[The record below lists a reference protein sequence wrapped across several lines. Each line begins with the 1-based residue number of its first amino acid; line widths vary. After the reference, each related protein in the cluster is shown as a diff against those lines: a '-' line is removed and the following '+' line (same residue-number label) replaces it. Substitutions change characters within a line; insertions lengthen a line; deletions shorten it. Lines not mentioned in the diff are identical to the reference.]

1 MDLFGAPEEPQP
13 SASDLPLSSSLAGE
27 VASETMEGDGASF
40 GHPRIMNFCLGHE
53 GVEAELL
60 SLHARGQVPH
70 AMIFA
75 GPEGIGKATMAYRF
89 TRFLFKNP
97 PQDPDQGGLFGAPE
111 EVPPPENM
119 DVAPD
124 DPVFRRVAS
133 GGHPD
138 LLTIERPYDPVKDK
152 VQAALPVSEIRKAA
166 PFLRMKA
173 AEGGW
178 RIVVIDD
185 ADTMNRSA
193 QNALL
198 KILEEPP
205 DHTVLIL
212 IAHRPGALIP
222 TIRSRSRLIR
232 FQPPGPDILRT
243 LLQKQGAEG
252 SGSAQGPEMEML
264 LHIAGGSFGRA
275 LTALES
281 NGADM
286 FARLAGILETYPHW
300 RWPDLHVLAEE
311 LGRAGKDSE
320 QGYRNFQ
327 DFMLWTFRSLSVA
340 KARGEEDGAL
350 ADIKAFRLILQKSSL
365 ESLLKICEK
374 LEEHFRSV
382 ENANLDKRMGVLG
395 AFSIVGV

>member
-1 MDLFGAPEEPQP
+1 MDLFGAPEAPQP
-13 SASDLPLSSSLAGE
+13 EPDEQFREDGEPGLAPDLPEA
-27 VASETMEGDGASF
+27 F
-40 GHPRIMNFCLGHE
+40 GHPRTMSFCLGHE
-53 GVEAELL
+53 AVEAGLL
-60 SLHARGQVPH
+60 SLHAREQVPH

-89 TRFLFKNP
+89 ARFLFKNP
-97 PQDPDQGGLFGAPE
+97 PLDVDQGGLFGAPE
-111 EVPPPENM
+111 EAPPPESM

-138 LLTIERPYDPVKDK
+138 MLMIERPYDPVKDK
-152 VQAALPVSEIRKAA
+152 LQAALPVSEIRKAA

-178 RIVVIDD
+178 RVVIIDD
-185 ADTMNRSA
+185 ADTMNRNA

-205 DHTVLIL
+205 DHAALIL

-222 TIRSRSRLIR
+222 TIRSRARLIR
-232 FQPPGPDILRT
+232 FQPPGPDVLRT
-243 LLQKQGAEG
+243 LLLKQGIDENAI
-252 SGSAQGPEMEML
+252 QGQEMDAL

-275 LTALES
+275 LTYIESGGGEMFTRLTGLLE
-281 NGADM
+281 ACPD
-286 FARLAGILETYPHW
+286 W

-327 DFMLWTFRSLSVA
+327 DFMLWTFRGLSVA
-340 KARGEEDGAL
+340 KARGDEGGAL
-350 ADIKAFRLILQKSSL
+350 PDIPAFRPILQKSSL

-395 AFSIVGV
+395 AFSIINGY